1 MGQGRL
7 SSKAGC
13 ALSQPCTTWECAQP
27 PTWNMRHIH
36 AAHSAALQ
44 QRGSQRLYC
53 SEEQTRHCTSCISSA
68 RPAKAET
75 QGGAGDSVDV
85 EVIHSL
91 QRQNGKGE
99 FFCLVKPLN
108 TLPHQGRGRGDSVGC
123 SDLRNGRHPLP
134 GSGCSSGQQRLSRP
148 EDEQG
153 VRPAS
158 VGLPTLPCYS
168 SQTQPWLQ
176 KGLQ

>member
-85 EVIHSL
+85 EIIHSL

-99 FFCLVKPLN
+99 FFCLVNPSILCL
-108 TLPHQGRGRGDSVGC
+108 TRAGARRQCWV
-123 SDLRNGRHPLP
+123 LRSTQWTAHLAR
-134 GSGCSSGQQRLSRP
+134 QRLQLRAA
-148 EDEQG
+148 EAQ
-153 VRPAS
+153 
-158 VGLPTLPCYS
+158 
-168 SQTQPWLQ
+168 QTR
-176 KGLQ
+176 G